1 MTLKSDDKDA
11 AEKMSSALKI
21 SVSDG
26 CEGLMVKL
34 LQPAETTA
42 LDSASIPKHPKLK
55 MAMLSAKYQAGK
67 RSDEWR
73 KLKLIICKEV
83 PYVIV

>member
-26 CEGLMVKL
+26 CEGLMDSL
-34 LQPAETTA
+34 LQPVETAA
-42 LDSASIPKHPKLK
+42 LDSASIPETSKIEDGN
-55 MAMLSAKYQAGK
+55 AVGENYQAGK
-67 RSDEWR
+67 RSMKWR
-73 KLKLIICKEV
+73 RFKG
-83 PYVIV
+83 